1 MTTDPKLKEAVT
13 ANKPGLSNAPGLQ
26 NAELGKGVT
35 SDTSDLATSTGENA
49 PGAVK
54 LGPAERGGTSGTGD
68 ALAGSQTTG
77 SVGAD
82 TVPRTGTESTRTAGE
97 TIPKTDTTTGP
108 NAAGSGVEETPSG
121 TSSTGSGRA
130 L

>member
-1 MTTDPKLKEAVT
+1 MATDPKTKEAVT
-13 ANKPGLSNAPGLQ
+13 ADKPGLSNAPGLQ

-35 SDTSDLATSTGENA
+35 SDTSALATSTGENA
-49 PGAVK
+49 PGAPK

-68 ALAGSQTTG
+68 PLAGSQTTG
-77 SVGAD
+77 SIGAEA
-82 TVPRTGTESTRTAGE
+82 PRTGTDPARTPGE
-97 TIPKTDTTTGP
+97 TMPKTDTTTSP
-108 NAAGSGVEETPSG
+108 NASGGVEETPSG